1 MIDSV
6 IEKPID
12 KIRYPSC
19 TKKARHYLVLAQ
31 IAIVVWFVLF
41 AVLQYI
47 AVRYFDGWP
56 RIPILLLVVLPAF
69 ITIAC
74 LYNAA
79 NDNSKCCHCN
89 SPVMIHR
96 FNWLG
101 IASGLLPVCKR
112 CRAIVGAEFIKP
124 LPDNPANPVN
134 PDNETPTERTQPMK
148 PFARINLSSAAL
160 HRGRGKCCQCE
171 NIQCQ

>member
-1 MIDSV
+1 MIESA

-56 RIPILLLVVLPAF
+56 RIPILLLVHLPGLITVLS
-69 ITIAC
+69 

-89 SPVMIHR
+89 SPVLIHT

-101 IASGLLPVCKR
+101 IASGLLPVCKK
-112 CRAIVGAEFIKP
+112 CRAIVGAEFVKP
-124 LPDNPANPVN
+124 LPANSAKPVNPVN
-134 PDNETPTERTQPMK
+134 ETTTERSNQ
-148 PFARINLSSAAL
+148 
-160 HRGRGKCCQCE
+160 
-171 NIQCQ
+171 

>member
-1 MIDSV
+1 MIESA

-19 TKKARHYLVLAQ
+19 TKKARHFLALAHIATVVSFVLLVILQYLV
-31 IAIVVWFVLF
+31 FR
-41 AVLQYI
+41 YI
-47 AVRYFDGWP
+47 GGWP
-56 RIPILLLVVLPAF
+56 RIPILLFVVLPAL
-69 ITIAC
+69 ITILC

-101 IASGLLPVCKR
+101 IASGLLPVCKK
-112 CRAIVGAEFIKP
+112 CRAIVGAEFVKP
-124 LPDNPANPVN
+124 LPANPANPVN
-134 PDNETPTERTQPMK
+134 PVYETTIERSNPLAPK
-148 PFARINLSSAAL
+148 GSDPIGGVGSGVVR
-160 HRGRGKCCQCE
+160 
-171 NIQCQ
+171 

>member
-1 MIDSV
+1 MIESA

-12 KIRYPSC
+12 KIRYPNC
-19 TKKARHYLVLAQ
+19 TKKARHYFVLALIATVVSCVL
-31 IAIVVWFVLF
+31 IAILEDF
-41 AVLQYI
+41 AF
-47 AVRYFDGWP
+47 RMFGGWP

-101 IASGLLPVCKR
+101 IASGLLPVCKK
-112 CRAIVGAEFIKP
+112 CRPIVGAEFVKP
-124 LPDNPANPVN
+124 LPSNSVNPVN
-134 PDNETPTERTQPMK
+134 DTPTERSNP
-148 PFARINLSSAAL
+148 
-160 HRGRGKCCQCE
+160 
-171 NIQCQ
+171 

>member
-1 MIDSV
+1 MIESA

-79 NDNSKCCHCN
+79 NDNSKC
-89 SPVMIHR
+89 
-96 FNWLG
+96 
-101 IASGLLPVCKR
+101 
-112 CRAIVGAEFIKP
+112 
-124 LPDNPANPVN
+124 
-134 PDNETPTERTQPMK
+134 
-148 PFARINLSSAAL
+148 
-160 HRGRGKCCQCE
+160 
-171 NIQCQ
+171 

>member
-1 MIDSV
+1 MIESA
-6 IEKPID
+6 IEKPIG

-134 PDNETPTERTQPMK
+134 PVNETPTER
-148 PFARINLSSAAL
+148 S
-160 HRGRGKCCQCE
+160 E
-171 NIQCQ
+171 ND